1 MSTSEAPTWLTDQE
15 QAAWR
20 GYLAL
25 LRLVST
31 SIDRQLQDEAGLPHG
46 YYQILAML
54 SEADGR
60 TLRMSQLA
68 EVTMTSQSRI
78 SHAVK
83 ALEDR
88 GWVKRT
94 PSTEDRRGHTASL
107 TDTGLAT
114 LAGLAPGHVAA
125 VRRLIFDRLS
135 PAQVA
140 ALQDITDAITKPH
153 DTEPPAPQY
162 PPELH

>member
-1 MSTSEAPTWLTDQE
+1 VAPPEDPKWLTDQE

-25 LRLVST
+25 LRLVTT

-54 SEADGR
+54 SEAEGG

-78 SHAVK
+78 SHAVS
-83 ALEDR
+83 ALEER
-88 GWVKRT
+88 GWVQRA

-107 TDTGLAT
+107 TDSGFAALAE
-114 LAGLAPGHVAA
+114 LAPGHVAE

-140 ALQDITDAITKPH
+140 ALTGIADSITA
-153 DTEPPAPQY
+153 ARGA
-162 PPELH
+162 

>member
-1 MSTSEAPTWLTDQE
+1 VSPPEDTKWLTDQE

-25 LRLVST
+25 LRLVTT

-54 SEADGR
+54 SEAEGG

-78 SHAVK
+78 SHAVS
-83 ALEDR
+83 ALEER
-88 GWVKRT
+88 GWVQRA

-107 TDTGLAT
+107 TDSGFAALAE
-114 LAGLAPGHVAA
+114 LAPGHVAE

-140 ALQDITDAITKPH
+140 ALTGIADSITA
-153 DTEPPAPQY
+153 ARGA
-162 PPELH
+162 

>member
-1 MSTSEAPTWLTDQE
+1 MTEPTAIWLTDEE

-20 GYLAL
+20 GYLAV

-54 SEADGR
+54 SEAPAR

-88 GWVKRT
+88 GWVQRA
-94 PSTEDRRGHTASL
+94 PSIDDRRGHTASL
-107 TDTGLAT
+107 TD
-114 LAGLAPGHVAA
+114 AGFAALVELAPGHVAA
-125 VRRLIFDRLS
+125 VRRLIFDRLT
-135 PAQVA
+135 ADQVA
-140 ALQDITDAITKPH
+140 ALKGITDAITR
-153 DTEPPAPQY
+153 PADA
-162 PPELH
+162 

>member
-1 MSTSEAPTWLTDQE
+1 VAPPEDPKWLTDQE

-20 GYLAL
+20 GYLSV
-25 LRLVST
+25 LRLVTT

-54 SEADGR
+54 SEAPGR

-78 SHAVK
+78 SHAVR
-83 ALEDR
+83 ALEER
-88 GWVKRT
+88 GWVQRA

-107 TDTGLAT
+107 TDAGLAA
-114 LAGLAPGHVAA
+114 LAELAPGHVAA
-125 VRRLIFDRLS
+125 VRALIFDRLS
-135 PAQVA
+135 PAQVTALTGIADSITA
-140 ALQDITDAITKPH
+140 ARGA
-153 DTEPPAPQY
+153 
-162 PPELH
+162 

>member
-1 MSTSEAPTWLTDQE
+1 MSQQTRWLSDDE

-20 GYLAL
+20 GYLAV
-25 LRLVST
+25 LRHVTT
-31 SIDRQLQDEAGLPHG
+31 SIDRQLHEEAGLPHG

-54 SEADGR
+54 SEAEGR

-83 ALEDR
+83 ALEER
-88 GWVKRT
+88 GWVRRA
-94 PSTEDRRGHTASL
+94 PCAEDRRGQIATL
-107 TDTGLAT
+107 TDEGMAALVEM
-114 LAGLAPGHVAA
+114 APGHVAA
-125 VRRLIFDRLS
+125 VRRLIFDKLA

-140 ALQDITDAITKPH
+140 ALKDIADTITGGGDSGDPDAHTDGR
-153 DTEPPAPQY
+153 PA
-162 PPELH
+162 

>member
-1 MSTSEAPTWLTDQE
+1 MSPPEDTKWLTDQE

-25 LRLVST
+25 LRLVTT

-54 SEADGR
+54 SEAEGR

-78 SHAVK
+78 SHAVS
-83 ALEDR
+83 ALEER
-88 GWVKRT
+88 GWVQRA

-107 TDTGLAT
+107 TDSGFAALAE
-114 LAGLAPGHVAA
+114 LAPGHVAE

-140 ALQDITDAITKPH
+140 ALTGIADSITA
-153 DTEPPAPQY
+153 ARGA
-162 PPELH
+162 

>member
-1 MSTSEAPTWLTDQE
+1 MSTPEPPKWLTDQE
-15 QAAWR
+15 QGAWR
-20 GYLAL
+20 GYLAV
-25 LRLVST
+25 LRLVTT
-31 SIDRQLQDEAGLPHG
+31 SMDRQLQDEAGLPHG

-54 SEADGR
+54 SEAPGR

-83 ALEDR
+83 ALEER
-88 GWVKRT
+88 GWVQRA

-107 TDTGLAT
+107 THSGFAALAD
-114 LAGLAPGHVAA
+114 LAPGHVAE

-135 PAQVA
+135 PKQVA
-140 ALQDITDAITKPH
+140 ALKDLTDTITQ
-153 DTEPPAPQY
+153 PQKS
-162 PPELH
+162 

>member
-1 MSTSEAPTWLTDQE
+1 MSRQPRWLTDEE

-20 GYLAL
+20 SYLAM
-25 LRLVST
+25 LRHVTT
-31 SIDRQLQDEAGLPHG
+31 SIDRQLQEEAGLPHG

-54 SEADGR
+54 SEAAGR

-68 EVTMTSQSRI
+68 EVTGTSQSRI

-88 GWVKRT
+88 GWVRRA
-94 PSTEDRRGHTASL
+94 PCAEDRRGQIATL
-107 TDTGLAT
+107 TDEGLAE
-114 LAGLAPGHVAA
+114 LVELAPDHVAE

-140 ALQDITDAITKPH
+140 ALKDVADTITKR
-153 DTEPPAPQY
+153 
-162 PPELH
+162 

>member
-1 MSTSEAPTWLTDQE
+1 MTEPTNWLTAEE

-20 GYLAL
+20 GYLAM
-25 LRLVST
+25 LRHVST
-31 SIDRQLQDEAGLPHG
+31 SIDRQLQDDAGLPHG

-54 SEADGR
+54 SEAPDR
-60 TLRMSQLA
+60 TLRMSRLA

-88 GWVKRT
+88 GWVQRA

-107 TDTGLAT
+107 TDSGFAALVE
-114 LAGLAPGHVAA
+114 LAPGHVAA

-135 PAQVA
+135 PEQIVA
-140 ALQDITDAITKPH
+140 LKDITDSITKPN
-153 DTEPPAPQY
+153 A
-162 PPELH
+162 

>member
-1 MSTSEAPTWLTDQE
+1 VSPPEDTKWLTDQE

-25 LRLVST
+25 LRLVTT

-54 SEADGR
+54 SEAEGG

-78 SHAVK
+78 SHAVS
-83 ALEDR
+83 ALEER
-88 GWVKRT
+88 GWVQRA

-107 TDTGLAT
+107 TDSGFAALAE
-114 LAGLAPGHVAA
+114 LAPGHVAE
-125 VRRLIFDRLS
+125 VRRLLFDRLS

-140 ALQDITDAITKPH
+140 ALTGIADSITA
-153 DTEPPAPQY
+153 ARGA
-162 PPELH
+162 